1 MGPTGPSGVGSQ
13 GPTGATG
20 PTGPQGLIGPTG
32 PGGGSS
38 AVTLYDGDGMT
49 NEMAVN
55 GTTPA
60 ALTFTNLQNYGLIVM
75 LGYKNNHSAGNGIV
89 IFSPAALNDW
99 GNYTVAMGADNWQY
113 NLKLWKPS
121 EGSEKITWQTQSDY
135 GSNYEFTVHKVY
147 GIGRV

>member
-32 PGGGSS
+32 PSVSS

-49 NEMAVN
+49 NEMAVS
-55 GTTPA
+55 GVTPA
-60 ALTFTNLQNYGLIVM
+60 ALTFTNLKNYGLIVM
-75 LGYKNNHSAGNGIV
+75 LGYKNGHSNGNGII
-89 IFSPAALNDW
+89 IFSPAALDAW
-99 GNYTVAMGADNWQY
+99 GNYTVALGADNWQY
-113 NLKLWKPS
+113 NLKLWKPG
-121 EGSEKITWQTQSDY
+121 EGSEKITWATQSDY
-135 GSNYEFTVHKVY
+135 GSSYEFTVHKVY